1 MSNTPPVFG
10 DLGKNARDLFDKNF
24 DYPKFKLSLKTKTE
38 SGVEFETNGSHDL
51 DKSRTQGSLKTKLK
65 FADQGVVVSESW
77 NTNAELDTELTYEPS
92 RIQGLK
98 LTLQS
103 AFLAAS
109 GHKTGK
115 LKASYRREYFSGEG
129 DVDMQVAGPVVK
141 ASGVLMYKGWYAG
154 YLLGYNT
161 ATAKLANNDVALGF
175 QGNDFTVHSSL
186 ADVQDLHTSVHH
198 KVNSK
203 TEVGLTTAYN
213 LQTSNVSLGL
223 ASKYTLDDGAVL
235 KAKVNNLGQVGVSY
249 SQNVRDGV
257 KLTLSSL
264 IDGRNINAGGHKL
277 GVALDFEP

>member
-1 MSNTPPVFG
+1 MIRSGERSTALLKKNTE
-10 DLGKNARDLFDKNF
+10 NNF
-24 DYPKFKLSLKTKTE
+24 DFPKFKLSLKTKTE

-92 RIQGLK
+92 RFQGVK
-98 LTLQS
+98 LTLS
-103 AFLAAS
+103 SSFLAAS

-115 LKASYRREYFSGEG
+115 LRAGYRREYFSGEG
-129 DVDMQVAGPVVK
+129 DVDLQVTGPVVK

-154 YLLGYNT
+154 YLLGYST
-161 ATAKLANNDVALGF
+161 ATAKLANNDVAVGY

-186 ADVQDLHTSVHH
+186 ADIQDLHTSVS
-198 KVNSK
+198 SK
-203 TEVGLTTAYN
+203 TEVGLTTNYN
-213 LQTSNVSLGL
+213 VQTSNVSLGV
-223 ASKYTLDDGAVL
+223 AGKYTLDDGAVL
-235 KAKVNNLGQVGVSY
+235 KTKVNNLGQVGISY

-257 KLTLSSL
+257 KLTLSTL
-264 IDGRNINAGGHKL
+264 VDGRNINAGGHKL